1 MQVVHHDRLK
11 PCVEGNPVIEEED
24 GEFILEDES
33 LVNEGEEETGPQQ
46 EDDYIGGMNEEV
58 ISPST
63 SSRGRVRIKP
73 VWQKDYKM

>member
-11 PCVEGNPVIEEED
+11 PYVGGNPAIEEEERD
-24 GEFILEDES
+24 VTPENES
-33 LVNEGEEETGPQQ
+33 LVNEGEVETGLQQ

-73 VWQKDYKM
+73 VWQKDYRM